1 MTSSD
6 SVAVYAEHFGRPLGQ
21 VVSDLESY
29 AKLLAKWQTVQNLV
43 SRETLAEIWT
53 RHFADSLQILT
64 EITDHDHSILD
75 LGSGGGFPA
84 LPLAIASKG
93 KDRRYTLV
101 EPTARKVSFLRTVAR
116 ELSLDVLVIGQRSEQ
131 IDSRETALPD
141 VITSRALAALPLL
154 CSWMAPFFGERTRA
168 ILHKGRE
175 YSEELNETR
184 ASWDFDVVVRPSD
197 IDPSG
202 VILTLTNLRS
212 RSVR

>member
-1 MTSSD
+1 MASSD
-6 SVAVYAEHFGRPLGQ
+6 AVAAYADHFGRQLEQ
-21 VVSDLESY
+21 VIGDLESY

-43 SRETLAEIWT
+43 SRETLSEIWT
-53 RHFADSLQILT
+53 RHFADSLQVLS
-64 EITDHDHSILD
+64 EISDDDRHILD

-84 LPLAIASKG
+84 LPLSIASKG
-93 KDRRYTLV
+93 KDRQFTLV

-116 ELSLDVLVIGQRSEQ
+116 ELSLDVSVIGQRSDQ
-131 IDSRETALPD
+131 IDSRETAPPD

-154 CSWMAPFFGERTRA
+154 CSWMAPFFGEKTRA